1 MVEVRAPHLHSALRG
16 FCLGAFAFYGREVE
30 QGAEITFVFEEHGS
44 RDRPTL
50 YEYRPLVRSFVEA
63 RGGRLLGRGDTA
75 IALEALGREP
85 AAAIFARAHA
95 HAQSEHALFRTV
107 LLPLVADVAEAC
119 GGFDWDDDAFD
130 RAYAELE
137 ESMFGD
143 ERVYAAVAPLVGVE
157 VGQTIPLGDGL
168 RVRHAAD
175 GELVAHWP
183 DAARL
188 GPESF
193 GREPDRMCVLELEQ
207 PMPADGGEPPDAP
220 GEIAD
225 AVTALR
231 LATCGPIA
239 AGPVLFERLDWR
251 PFGVRPVLPIA
262 ATQPP
267 GEPTRLDVFRGETA
281 RVLIGKLGAAEDDRE
296 LGDALDR
303 WELALFQDGSFR
315 AEQLRSSLEALL
327 GNGDGAWAAALRTAV
342 LLGETGRERQD
353 CLFVLRRL
361 CEGVARPE
369 AADLVRRA
377 LVVTVTRGDRE
388 KLIGELDESLL
399 GVRPTPSSRVDTGA
413 RQLIRTRH
421 ICRAVPRLPWTR
433 WRRSGRSWSGS
444 RGSTACA
451 GRTRRPTFSSTRC
464 ARCWPTPRTGSARS
478 RCRPAPL
485 TRSSRPEWRWPPAR
499 ACSSCRAAE
508 NPVETGRILF
518 GAEVLLHN
526 GCVQDC
532 TKTGRSGDT

>member
-1 MVEVRAPHLHSALRG
+1 VSEVRAPHLHTALRG
-16 FCLGAFAFYGREVE
+16 FCLGAFAFYGREIE

-44 RDRPTL
+44 RNRPTL
-50 YEYRPLVRSFVEA
+50 YEYRPLVRSFVET

-130 RAYAELE
+130 RAYAQLE

-143 ERVYAAVAPLVGVE
+143 ERVYAAIAPLVGVE
-157 VGQTIPLGDGL
+157 VGQTIELGEGL

-188 GPESF
+188 APESF
-193 GREPDRMCVLELEQ
+193 GREPDRMCVLEFEQ
-207 PMPADGGEPPDAP
+207 PLPADGGEPPDAP

-231 LATCGPIA
+231 LATCGPVA

-281 RVLIGKLGAAEDDRE
+281 RVLIGKLGAAEDDRA

-315 AEQLRSSLEALL
+315 AEQLRSSLESLL
-327 GNGDGAWAAALRTAV
+327 GNGDGAWAASLRTAV
-342 LLGETGRERQD
+342 LLGETGRERQE

-377 LVVTVTRGDRE
+377 LVVTVTRGERE
-388 KLIGELDESLL
+388 KLVAELDESLL
-399 GVRPTPSSRVDTGA
+399 GVRPTPSSRVTQA
-413 RQLIRTRH
+413 L
-421 ICRAVPRLPWTR
+421 A
-433 WRRSGRSWSGS
+433 S
-444 RGSTACA
+444 
-451 GRTRRPTFSSTRC
+451 
-464 ARCWPTPRTGSARS
+464 
-478 RCRPAPL
+478 
-485 TRSSRPEWRWPPAR
+485 
-499 ACSSCRAAE
+499 
-508 NPVETGRILF
+508 
-518 GAEVLLHN
+518 
-526 GCVQDC
+526 
-532 TKTGRSGDT
+532 

>member
-1 MVEVRAPHLHSALRG
+1 
-16 FCLGAFAFYGREVE
+16 
-30 QGAEITFVFEEHGS
+30 
-44 RDRPTL
+44 
-50 YEYRPLVRSFVEA
+50 
-63 RGGRLLGRGDTA
+63 
-75 IALEALGREP
+75 
-85 AAAIFARAHA
+85 
-95 HAQSEHALFRTV
+95 V

-130 RAYAELE
+130 RAYAQLE

-143 ERVYAAVAPLVGVE
+143 ERVYAAIAPLVGIE
-157 VGQTIPLGDGL
+157 AGQAIPLGERL

-175 GELVAHWP
+175 GELAAHWP
-183 DAARL
+183 DAVRL
-188 GPESF
+188 APESF
-193 GREPDRMCVLELEQ
+193 GHEPDRMCVLEFEQ
-207 PMPADGGEPPDAP
+207 PMPAGGGEPPDAP

-231 LATCGPIA
+231 LATCGPVA

-281 RVLIGKLGAAEDDRE
+281 RVLLGKLGAAEDDRE

-353 CLFVLRRL
+353 CLFVLRSL

-377 LVVTVTRGDRE
+377 LVVTVTRGERE
-388 KLIGELDESLL
+388 KLVSELDESLL
-399 GVRPTPSSRVDTGA
+399 GVRPTPSSRVA
-413 RQLIRTRH
+413 QAL
-421 ICRAVPRLPWTR
+421 A
-433 WRRSGRSWSGS
+433 S
-444 RGSTACA
+444 
-451 GRTRRPTFSSTRC
+451 
-464 ARCWPTPRTGSARS
+464 
-478 RCRPAPL
+478 
-485 TRSSRPEWRWPPAR
+485 
-499 ACSSCRAAE
+499 
-508 NPVETGRILF
+508 
-518 GAEVLLHN
+518 
-526 GCVQDC
+526 
-532 TKTGRSGDT
+532 

>member
-1 MVEVRAPHLHSALRG
+1 MRAPHLHTALRG
-16 FCLGAFAFYGREVE
+16 FCLGAFAFYGREIE

-44 RDRPTL
+44 RNRPTL
-50 YEYRPLVRSFVEA
+50 YEYRPLVRSFVET

-130 RAYAELE
+130 RAYAQLE

-143 ERVYAAVAPLVGVE
+143 ERVYAAIAPLIGVE
-157 VGQTIPLGDGL
+157 VGQTIQLGEGL

-188 GPESF
+188 APESF
-193 GREPDRMCVLELEQ
+193 GCEPDRMCVLELEQ
-207 PMPADGGEPPDAP
+207 PMPAGGGDPPDAP

-231 LATCGPIA
+231 LATCGPVA

-281 RVLIGKLGAAEDDRE
+281 RVLIGKLGAAEDDRA
-296 LGDALDR
+296 LGEALDR

-315 AEQLRSSLEALL
+315 AEQLRSSLESLL
-327 GNGDGAWAAALRTAV
+327 GNGDGAWAASLRAAV

-377 LVVTVTRGDRE
+377 LVVTVTRGERE
-388 KLIGELDESLL
+388 KLVAELDESLL
-399 GVRPTPSSRVDTGA
+399 GVRPTPSSRVTQA
-413 RQLIRTRH
+413 L
-421 ICRAVPRLPWTR
+421 A
-433 WRRSGRSWSGS
+433 S
-444 RGSTACA
+444 
-451 GRTRRPTFSSTRC
+451 
-464 ARCWPTPRTGSARS
+464 
-478 RCRPAPL
+478 
-485 TRSSRPEWRWPPAR
+485 
-499 ACSSCRAAE
+499 
-508 NPVETGRILF
+508 
-518 GAEVLLHN
+518 
-526 GCVQDC
+526 
-532 TKTGRSGDT
+532 

>member
-1 MVEVRAPHLHSALRG
+1 MRAPHLHSALRG
-16 FCLGAFAFYGREVE
+16 FCLGAFAFFGRELE
-30 QGAEITFVFEEHGS
+30 SGAEITFVFEEHGS
-44 RDRPTL
+44 RGRPTL

-95 HAQSEHALFRTV
+95 HAQADHALFRTV

-130 RAYAELE
+130 RAYALLE
-137 ESMFGD
+137 QSLFGD
-143 ERVYAAVAPLVGVE
+143 ERVYAAIAPLVGVE
-157 VGQTIPLGDGL
+157 VGQTIPLGERL

-175 GELVAHWP
+175 GELAAHWP

-188 GPESF
+188 VPESF

-207 PMPADGGEPPDAP
+207 PMPAGGGEPPDAP

-281 RVLIGKLGAAEDDRE
+281 RLLTGKLSGAEDDRE

-315 AEQLRSSLEALL
+315 AEQLRSSLESLL

-353 CLFVLRRL
+353 CLVVLRRL

-377 LVVTVTRGDRE
+377 LVVTVTRGERE
-388 KLIGELDESLL
+388 QLVAELDESLL
-399 GVRPTPSSRVDTGA
+399 GVRPTPSSRVTQA
-413 RQLIRTRH
+413 L
-421 ICRAVPRLPWTR
+421 A
-433 WRRSGRSWSGS
+433 S
-444 RGSTACA
+444 
-451 GRTRRPTFSSTRC
+451 
-464 ARCWPTPRTGSARS
+464 
-478 RCRPAPL
+478 
-485 TRSSRPEWRWPPAR
+485 
-499 ACSSCRAAE
+499 
-508 NPVETGRILF
+508 
-518 GAEVLLHN
+518 
-526 GCVQDC
+526 
-532 TKTGRSGDT
+532 

>member
-1 MVEVRAPHLHSALRG
+1 MRAPHLHSALRG
-16 FCLGAFAFYGREVE
+16 FCLGAFAFYGREIE

-44 RDRPTL
+44 RGRPTL
-50 YEYRPLVRSFVEA
+50 YEYRPLVRSFVET

-143 ERVYAAVAPLVGVE
+143 ERVYAAIAPLVGVE

-353 CLFVLRRL
+353 CLVVLRRL

-377 LVVTVTRGDRE
+377 LVVTVTRGERE
-388 KLIGELDESLL
+388 KLIAELDESLL
-399 GVRPTPSSRVDTGA
+399 GVRPTPSSRVTQA
-413 RQLIRTRH
+413 L
-421 ICRAVPRLPWTR
+421 A
-433 WRRSGRSWSGS
+433 S
-444 RGSTACA
+444 
-451 GRTRRPTFSSTRC
+451 
-464 ARCWPTPRTGSARS
+464 
-478 RCRPAPL
+478 
-485 TRSSRPEWRWPPAR
+485 
-499 ACSSCRAAE
+499 
-508 NPVETGRILF
+508 
-518 GAEVLLHN
+518 
-526 GCVQDC
+526 
-532 TKTGRSGDT
+532 

>member
-1 MVEVRAPHLHSALRG
+1 MSEVRAPHLHSALRG

-44 RDRPTL
+44 RGRPTL
-50 YEYRPLVRSFVEA
+50 YEYRPLVRSFVES

-75 IALEALGREP
+75 IALESLGREP

-143 ERVYAAVAPLVGVE
+143 ERVYAAIAPLVGVE
-157 VGQTIPLGDGL
+157 VGQTIPLGDRL

-281 RVLIGKLGAAEDDRE
+281 RVLVGKLGAAEDDRE

-315 AEQLRSSLEALL
+315 AEQLLSSLEALL

-353 CLFVLRRL
+353 CLMVLRRL

-377 LVVTVTRGDRE
+377 LVVTVTRGERE
-388 KLIGELDESLL
+388 KLIAELDESLL
-399 GVRPTPSSRVDTGA
+399 GVRPTPSSRVTQA
-413 RQLIRTRH
+413 L
-421 ICRAVPRLPWTR
+421 A
-433 WRRSGRSWSGS
+433 S
-444 RGSTACA
+444 
-451 GRTRRPTFSSTRC
+451 
-464 ARCWPTPRTGSARS
+464 
-478 RCRPAPL
+478 
-485 TRSSRPEWRWPPAR
+485 
-499 ACSSCRAAE
+499 
-508 NPVETGRILF
+508 
-518 GAEVLLHN
+518 
-526 GCVQDC
+526 
-532 TKTGRSGDT
+532 

>member
-1 MVEVRAPHLHSALRG
+1 VTGVRAPHLHSALRG

-44 RDRPTL
+44 RGRPTL
-50 YEYRPLVRSFVEA
+50 YEYRPLVRTFVES

-95 HAQSEHALFRTV
+95 HAQADHALFRTV

-130 RAYAELE
+130 RAYGQLE
-137 ESMFGD
+137 QSMFGD
-143 ERVYAAVAPLVGVE
+143 ERVYAAIAPLVGVE
-157 VGQTIPLGDGL
+157 VGQAIPLGERL

-175 GELVAHWP
+175 GELAAHWP
-183 DAARL
+183 DAVRL
-188 GPESF
+188 APESF

-207 PMPADGGEPPDAP
+207 PMPAGGGEPPDAP

-231 LATCGPIA
+231 LATCGPVA

-281 RVLIGKLGAAEDDRE
+281 RVLLGKLDAAEDDRG

-327 GNGDGAWAAALRTAV
+327 GNEDGAWAAALRTAV

-353 CLFVLRRL
+353 CLLVLRRL

-377 LVVTVTRGDRE
+377 LVVTVTRGERV
-388 KLIGELDESLL
+388 KLIAELDESLL
-399 GVRPTPSSRVDTGA
+399 GVRPTPSSRVTQA
-413 RQLIRTRH
+413 L
-421 ICRAVPRLPWTR
+421 A
-433 WRRSGRSWSGS
+433 S
-444 RGSTACA
+444 
-451 GRTRRPTFSSTRC
+451 
-464 ARCWPTPRTGSARS
+464 
-478 RCRPAPL
+478 
-485 TRSSRPEWRWPPAR
+485 
-499 ACSSCRAAE
+499 
-508 NPVETGRILF
+508 
-518 GAEVLLHN
+518 
-526 GCVQDC
+526 
-532 TKTGRSGDT
+532 

>member
-1 MVEVRAPHLHSALRG
+1 MRAPHLHSALRG
-16 FCLGAFAFYGREVE
+16 FCLGAFALFSRDVE
-30 QGAEITFVFEEHGS
+30 QGAELPFVFEEHDA

-50 YEYRPLVRSFVEA
+50 YEYRPLVRNFVEA
-63 RGGRLLGRGDTA
+63 RGGRLLARGDTA
-75 IALEALGREP
+75 IALDALGREP

-95 HAQSEHALFRTV
+95 GAHADHALFRTV

-130 RAYAELE
+130 RAYALLE
-137 ESMFGD
+137 HSLFG
-143 ERVYAAVAPLVGVE
+143 EKRAYAAIAPLVGVE
-157 VGQTIPLGDGL
+157 AGGTVPLGDGL

-175 GELVAHWP
+175 GALVAHWP
-183 DAARL
+183 DAAKL
-188 GPESF
+188 VPDSF
-193 GREPDRMCVLELEQ
+193 GRETDRMCVLEVERT
-207 PMPADGGEPPDAP
+207 MPPEGGDPPDAP

-225 AVTALR
+225 AITALR
-231 LATCGPIA
+231 LATSGPIA

-251 PFGVRPVLPIA
+251 PFGVGPVLPIA

-267 GEPTRLDVFRGETA
+267 GQPTRLDVFRGETA
-281 RVLIGKLGAAEDDRE
+281 RVLITKLGAADVDRE

-399 GVRPTPSSRVDTGA
+399 GVRPTPSSRVTQA
-413 RQLIRTRH
+413 L
-421 ICRAVPRLPWTR
+421 A
-433 WRRSGRSWSGS
+433 S
-444 RGSTACA
+444 
-451 GRTRRPTFSSTRC
+451 
-464 ARCWPTPRTGSARS
+464 
-478 RCRPAPL
+478 
-485 TRSSRPEWRWPPAR
+485 
-499 ACSSCRAAE
+499 
-508 NPVETGRILF
+508 
-518 GAEVLLHN
+518 
-526 GCVQDC
+526 
-532 TKTGRSGDT
+532 

>member
-1 MVEVRAPHLHSALRG
+1 VSEVRAPHLHSALRG

-44 RDRPTL
+44 RGRPTL

-95 HAQSEHALFRTV
+95 HAQSEHALYRTV

-143 ERVYAAVAPLVGVE
+143 ERVYAAIAPLVGVE
-157 VGQTIPLGDGL
+157 VGQTIPLGDRL

-188 GPESF
+188 SPESF

-353 CLFVLRRL
+353 CLTVLRRL

-377 LVVTVTRGDRE
+377 LVVTVTRGERE
-388 KLIGELDESLL
+388 KLVAELDESLL
-399 GVRPTPSSRVDTGA
+399 GVRPTPSSRVTQA
-413 RQLIRTRH
+413 L
-421 ICRAVPRLPWTR
+421 A
-433 WRRSGRSWSGS
+433 S
-444 RGSTACA
+444 
-451 GRTRRPTFSSTRC
+451 
-464 ARCWPTPRTGSARS
+464 
-478 RCRPAPL
+478 
-485 TRSSRPEWRWPPAR
+485 
-499 ACSSCRAAE
+499 
-508 NPVETGRILF
+508 
-518 GAEVLLHN
+518 
-526 GCVQDC
+526 
-532 TKTGRSGDT
+532 

>member
-1 MVEVRAPHLHSALRG
+1 VSEVRAPHLHSALRS

-44 RDRPTL
+44 RGRPTL
-50 YEYRPLVRSFVEA
+50 YEYRPLVRTFVET

-75 IALEALGREP
+75 IALDALGREP

-95 HAQSEHALFRTV
+95 HAQSEHALYRTV

-143 ERVYAAVAPLVGVE
+143 ERVYAAIAPLVGVE
-157 VGQTIPLGDGL
+157 VGQTIPLGDRL
-168 RVRHAAD
+168 RVRHAAE

-315 AEQLRSSLEALL
+315 AEQLRSSLDALL

-353 CLFVLRRL
+353 CLTVLRRL

-377 LVVTVTRGDRE
+377 LVVTVTRGERE
-388 KLIGELDESLL
+388 KLVAELDESLL
-399 GVRPTPSSRVDTGA
+399 GVRPTPSSRVTQA
-413 RQLIRTRH
+413 L
-421 ICRAVPRLPWTR
+421 A
-433 WRRSGRSWSGS
+433 S
-444 RGSTACA
+444 
-451 GRTRRPTFSSTRC
+451 
-464 ARCWPTPRTGSARS
+464 
-478 RCRPAPL
+478 
-485 TRSSRPEWRWPPAR
+485 
-499 ACSSCRAAE
+499 
-508 NPVETGRILF
+508 
-518 GAEVLLHN
+518 
-526 GCVQDC
+526 
-532 TKTGRSGDT
+532 

>member
-1 MVEVRAPHLHSALRG
+1 VTGVRAPHLHSALRG

-30 QGAEITFVFEEHGS
+30 QGAEITFVFEEHGV
-44 RDRPTL
+44 RGRPKL
-50 YEYRPLVRSFVEA
+50 YEYRPLVRTFVES

-119 GGFDWDDDAFD
+119 GGFDWDDDSFD
-130 RAYAELE
+130 RAYAQLE
-137 ESMFGD
+137 QSMFGD
-143 ERVYAAVAPLVGVE
+143 ERVYAAIAPLVGVE
-157 VGQTIPLGDGL
+157 VGQAIPLGERL

-175 GELVAHWP
+175 GELAAHWP
-183 DAARL
+183 DAVRL
-188 GPESF
+188 APESF

-207 PMPADGGEPPDAP
+207 PMPAGGGEPPDAP

-231 LATCGPIA
+231 LATCGPVA

-281 RVLIGKLGAAEDDRE
+281 RVLLGKLGAAEDDRR

-353 CLFVLRRL
+353 CLLVLRRL

-377 LVVTVTRGDRE
+377 LVVTVTRGERE
-388 KLIGELDESLL
+388 KLIAELDESLL
-399 GVRPTPSSRVDTGA
+399 GVRPTPSSRVTQA
-413 RQLIRTRH
+413 L
-421 ICRAVPRLPWTR
+421 A
-433 WRRSGRSWSGS
+433 S
-444 RGSTACA
+444 
-451 GRTRRPTFSSTRC
+451 
-464 ARCWPTPRTGSARS
+464 
-478 RCRPAPL
+478 
-485 TRSSRPEWRWPPAR
+485 
-499 ACSSCRAAE
+499 
-508 NPVETGRILF
+508 
-518 GAEVLLHN
+518 
-526 GCVQDC
+526 
-532 TKTGRSGDT
+532 

>member
-1 MVEVRAPHLHSALRG
+1 MSEVRAPHLHSALRG

-44 RDRPTL
+44 RGRPTL
-50 YEYRPLVRSFVEA
+50 YEYRPLVRTFVEA

-95 HAQSEHALFRTV
+95 HAQSEHALYRTV

-130 RAYAELE
+130 RAYGELE

-143 ERVYAAVAPLVGVE
+143 ERVYAAIAPLVGVE
-157 VGQTIPLGDGL
+157 VGQTIPLGDRL

-281 RVLIGKLGAAEDDRE
+281 RVLIGKLGAVEDDRE

-353 CLFVLRRL
+353 CLMVLRRL

-377 LVVTVTRGDRE
+377 LVVTVTRGERE
-388 KLIGELDESLL
+388 KLVAELDESLL
-399 GVRPTPSSRVDTGA
+399 GVRPTPSSRVTQA
-413 RQLIRTRH
+413 L
-421 ICRAVPRLPWTR
+421 A
-433 WRRSGRSWSGS
+433 S
-444 RGSTACA
+444 
-451 GRTRRPTFSSTRC
+451 
-464 ARCWPTPRTGSARS
+464 
-478 RCRPAPL
+478 
-485 TRSSRPEWRWPPAR
+485 
-499 ACSSCRAAE
+499 
-508 NPVETGRILF
+508 
-518 GAEVLLHN
+518 
-526 GCVQDC
+526 
-532 TKTGRSGDT
+532 

>member
-1 MVEVRAPHLHSALRG
+1 MSEVRAPHLHSALRG
-16 FCLGAFAFYGREVE
+16 FCLGAFAFYGREIE
-30 QGAEITFVFEEHGS
+30 QGAEITFVFEEHGA

-50 YEYRPLVRSFVEA
+50 YEYRPLVRSFVET

-119 GGFDWDDDAFD
+119 GGFDWDDDTFD
-130 RAYAELE
+130 RAYAQLE

-143 ERVYAAVAPLVGVE
+143 ERVYAAVAPLVGAE
-157 VGQTIPLGDGL
+157 LGETIQLGDGL

-188 GPESF
+188 APESF

-207 PMPADGGEPPDAP
+207 PLPADGSDPPDAP

-267 GEPTRLDVFRGETA
+267 GEPTRLDEFRGP
-281 RVLIGKLGAAEDDRE
+281 LAAELLVRLRIADADTHLAE
-296 LGDALDR
+296 ALDR
-303 WELALFQDGSFR
+303 WELALVQDGSVR

-353 CLFVLRRL
+353 CLAVLRRL

-377 LVVTVTRGDRE
+377 LVVTVTRGERE
-388 KLIGELDESLL
+388 QLVAELDESLL
-399 GVRPTPSSRVDTGA
+399 GVRPTPSSRVTQA
-413 RQLIRTRH
+413 L
-421 ICRAVPRLPWTR
+421 A
-433 WRRSGRSWSGS
+433 S
-444 RGSTACA
+444 
-451 GRTRRPTFSSTRC
+451 
-464 ARCWPTPRTGSARS
+464 
-478 RCRPAPL
+478 
-485 TRSSRPEWRWPPAR
+485 
-499 ACSSCRAAE
+499 
-508 NPVETGRILF
+508 
-518 GAEVLLHN
+518 
-526 GCVQDC
+526 
-532 TKTGRSGDT
+532 

>member
-1 MVEVRAPHLHSALRG
+1 VRAPHLHSALRG
-16 FCLGAFAFYGREVE
+16 FCLGAFAFYGREVQ

-44 RDRPTL
+44 RGRPTL

-95 HAQSEHALFRTV
+95 HAHSEHALYRTV

-143 ERVYAAVAPLVGVE
+143 ERVYAAIAPLVGVE
-157 VGQTIPLGDGL
+157 VGQTIPLGDRL

-281 RVLIGKLGAAEDDRE
+281 RVLIGKLGAVEDDRE

-353 CLFVLRRL
+353 CLTVLRRL

-377 LVVTVTRGDRE
+377 LVVTVTRGERE
-388 KLIGELDESLL
+388 KLIAELDESLL
-399 GVRPTPSSRVDTGA
+399 GVRPTPSSRVTQA
-413 RQLIRTRH
+413 L
-421 ICRAVPRLPWTR
+421 A
-433 WRRSGRSWSGS
+433 S
-444 RGSTACA
+444 
-451 GRTRRPTFSSTRC
+451 
-464 ARCWPTPRTGSARS
+464 
-478 RCRPAPL
+478 
-485 TRSSRPEWRWPPAR
+485 
-499 ACSSCRAAE
+499 
-508 NPVETGRILF
+508 
-518 GAEVLLHN
+518 
-526 GCVQDC
+526 
-532 TKTGRSGDT
+532 